1 MSNHHRPTD
10 HQMLVTATEIYCG
23 SRHLAGASAAQIK
36 LELFGTWFQALGHEF
51 STNPLIPNLSEWPAP
66 MDERAFRGVAGEFVR
81 VVEPHTEAD
90 RAGLLVQLLTA
101 FGNAAGRNAFVLVEA
116 DRHYPNIYA
125 LVIGETARAR
135 KGTSWR
141 RVEAVMRLADEEWAR
156 DRLINGGLSSGEG
169 VTSRVRDPNEASKD
183 PGITDKRLLV
193 AEGEFSAVQKVLER
207 EGNTLSPV
215 IRSAWDTGNLN
226 IQTKNS
232 PCRATG
238 AHISIVAHVTRDE
251 FLARLDRSD
260 LSGGTMNRFL
270 HVASKRSKLLHS
282 GGHIPDSEMQRLA
295 AEIKASLAFAG
306 QGREVSLTGGAR
318 ALWQTAYQHLTA
330 DRFGQYGAATARAEA
345 QVLRIALI
353 FALLD
358 RSEQIEE
365 GHLWAALGVWDYCDR
380 SAAYVYGE
388 RHSDRAHDSVLDA
401 IRTHE
406 GWMSRTEL
414 VDALHRHVAGQRLQ
428 SALDALL
435 LAGLIER
442 REEPTAGRPREV
454 FHAIKAR
461 KASIMELCPLSS
473 QKWAKSPAGQVTAS
487 REPEPYAVTERR
499 AIQEEGKL
507 HGIGDDTCA
516 SGSIG
521 LGSCP

>member
-1 MSNHHRPTD
+1 MTQQPSPTV
-10 HQMLVTATEIYCG
+10 HELLVHATEIYCG
-23 SRHLAGASAAQIK
+23 QRHLAGASATQIRQ
-36 LELFGTWFQALGHEF
+36 ELAGAWFQALDREF
-51 STNPLIPNLSEWPAP
+51 SGKPWMSSNNGWPAP
-66 MDERAFRGVAGEFVR
+66 MDERAFRGIAGEFVR
-81 VVEPHTEAD
+81 VVEPHTESD
-90 RAGLLVQLLTA
+90 RVGLLVQLLTA
-101 FGNAAGRNAFVLVEA
+101 FGSAAGRNAYVLVEA
-116 DRHYPNIYA
+116 DRHYPNLYA
-125 LVIGETARAR
+125 LIIGETARAR

-141 RVEAVMRLADEEWAR
+141 RVEALMRLADEDWAR

-169 VTSRVRDPNEASKD
+169 VTSRVRDANEASKD
-183 PGITDKRLLV
+183 PGISDKRLLV

-215 IRSAWDTGNLN
+215 LRSAWDTGNLN
-226 IQTKNS
+226 IQTKNN

-251 FLARLDRSD
+251 FLARLDRSE

-282 GGHIPDSEMQRLA
+282 GGRIPDSEMQRLA
-295 AEIKASLAFAG
+295 TEVKESLAIARRE
-306 QGREVSLTGGAR
+306 REVSLTRGAR
-318 ALWQTAYQHLTA
+318 ALWQTAYPHLTA

-358 RSEQIEE
+358 RSEQIGE
-365 GHLWAALGVWDYCDR
+365 GHLWAALAVVDYCDR

-388 RHSDRAHDSVLDA
+388 RHSDRAQDSVLDA

-414 VDALHRHVAGQRLQ
+414 VNALHRHVAGLRLQ

-442 REEPTAGRPREV
+442 REERTVGRPREE

-461 KASIMELCPLSS
+461 KASVLELCSLPS
-473 QKWAKSPAGQVTAS
+473 QDSPGDFDAS
-487 REPEPYAVTERR
+487 PSDSYPEDERD
-499 AIQEEGKL
+499 AIQDERAADAGDTFDEGRE
-507 HGIGDDTCA
+507 A
-516 SGSIG
+516 
-521 LGSCP
+521 